1 MSLAQ
6 GSQLYTSSV
15 LDPDRGLDP
24 DSMKSLDPDPDPDPG
39 AVFRIRIWIRMV
51 RIDFALLD
59 PYLDPYW

>member
-1 MSLAQ
+1 MSLAK

-24 DSMKSLDPDPDPDPG
+24 DSMKSLAPDPDPG

-59 PYLDPYW
+59 PYLDLYW